1 MASDFLEAVG
11 FGVLNDILAR
21 YRTNEGYAHPNLYEV
36 IINPP
41 QGQQLSNTYSTTNM
55 GNSRKLKQLSLRC
68 ESVNL
73 PGQNISTTD
82 DTNIYGPIRQV
93 AESVN
98 FAEDIG
104 LTFQASSGLEERDYF
119 EDWHRR
125 IYNEQNWNM
134 QYYDTY
140 VGSLEIY
147 LLDRENKRRYGLKCW
162 EAYPKTIGPIALS
175 YGTNN
180 EIARISVDFIFRYWT
195 TLKISRQKPN
205 IFGNIA
211 ETIVETAE
219 RKLSSNIPSVLS
231 KLF

>member
-11 FGVLNDILAR
+11 YGVLNDVLGAFR
-21 YRTNEGYAHPNLYEV
+21 SNEGYAQPNRYEV

-41 QGQQLSNTYSTTNM
+41 QGQQLDNTYSTTNM
-55 GNSRKLKQLSLRC
+55 ANSRKLKQLSLRC

-73 PGQNISTTD
+73 PGQNISTAD
-82 DTNIYGPIRQV
+82 DTNIYGPVRQV

-98 FAEDIG
+98 YAEDIG

-180 EIARISVDFIFRYWT
+180 EIARISVDFIFRYLT
-195 TLKISRQKPN
+195 TLKISRKKQN
-205 IFGNIA
+205 IFGNI
-211 ETIVETAE
+211 EENIVETAE
-219 RKLSSNIPSVLS
+219 RKLTSNIPFS